1 MGSVSLN
8 HIQDEEAR
16 KISQEWEHG
25 AYAEERSETMFLMQN
40 KTKTALVFYIPI
52 SRKPKCN
59 DLNLY
64 SKSPLL
70 KFTSVG
76 WSFLKF

>member
-1 MGSVSLN
+1 MKTWS
-8 HIQDEEAR
+8 I
-16 KISQEWEHG
+16 
-25 AYAEERSETMFLMQN
+25 YAEERSETMFLMQN

-64 SKSPLL
+64 TKSPLL
-70 KFTSVG
+70 EFTSVG
-76 WSFLKF
+76 